1 MTFGIILG
9 GAKSKTR
16 KCRRGVKADAVT
28 DQTAGPEMTDLIV
41 LEFDG
46 LENAGLDIDWL
57 SEEISWEERLQ
68 NDLFCVEWD
77 VKP

>member
-46 LENAGLDIDWL
+46 LENAGLDID
-57 SEEISWEERLQ
+57 
-68 NDLFCVEWD
+68 
-77 VKP
+77 